1 VSAPAPYPWRSD
13 RDKDADALGLLTA
26 ALADDEA
33 GAVFLLSGLDREQL
47 VQLVGVIAMWAVWAL
62 EHAVDGPAEHLRVAA
77 LRIAEGGE

>member
-1 VSAPAPYPWRSD
+1 VSAPAPDPWRSD

-62 EHAVDGPAEHLRVAA
+62 EHAVDDPAEHLRVAA